1 MGTVLRKDEAGTAHA
16 VLSASASSRWLHC
29 PPSLR
34 AGEHIINVPSQWAD
48 EGTRAHELCAQALA
62 KDWGKEITP
71 LKQADSEYG
80 EEMKQSAVCYAAFVK
95 EQAGSCDCDVFI
107 EHRVD
112 YSNAIGVAD
121 SFGTADCILL
131 EKGTGIAHIIDF
143 KYGFQRVEVI
153 KNTQLMLYAAGVYSE
168 FGKRYG
174 IKEFR
179 LSIFQPRIANANTWR
194 ITAER
199 LTSVCEK
206 AFRPAA
212 QQAVSGGGEFRAGEW
227 CRFCPV
233 RAICRKNAERLM
245 TDPRIVPPPMLTDK
259 EIVALLRIADD
270 ISSWLSDVKAYALE
284 SAKAGHVWEGFKIGH
299 AKGRRIFTSEPAVAE
314 VLRNA
319 GIEPYA
325 EQKPK
330 LKGISDLEKELGKKK
345 FAELLGSLTVM
356 KEGIEK
362 LVAEGE

>member
-71 LKQADSEYG
+71 LKQADSEYD

-112 YSNAIGVAD
+112 YSNAIGVPD

-131 EKGTGIAHIIDF
+131 GHDGIARIIDF
-143 KYGFQRVEVI
+143 KYGYKRVEVE
-153 KNTQLMLYAAGVYSE
+153 KNTQLMLYAAGVMEE

-179 LSIFQPRIANANTWR
+179 LSIFQPRISNVHTWT
-194 ITAER
+194 ISAGK
-199 LTSVCEK
+199 LMSVCEK

-212 QQAVSGGGEFRAGEW
+212 QLAVKGEGEFRAGEW

-330 LKGISDLEKELGKKK
+330 LRGISELEKELGKKK

>member
-34 AGEHIINVPSQWAD
+34 AGEHIINVPSRWAD

-71 LKQADSEYG
+71 LKQADSEYD

-112 YSNAIGVAD
+112 YSNAIGVPD

-168 FGKRYG
+168 FGKQYG

-199 LTSVCEK
+199 LMSVCEK

-212 QQAVSGGGEFRAGEW
+212 QQAVSGGASSAPENGAASVRSGQSAG
-227 CRFCPV
+227 RMP
-233 RAICRKNAERLM
+233 
-245 TDPRIVPPPMLTDK
+245 
-259 EIVALLRIADD
+259 
-270 ISSWLSDVKAYALE
+270 
-284 SAKAGHVWEGFKIGH
+284 
-299 AKGRRIFTSEPAVAE
+299 KGS
-314 VLRNA
+314 
-319 GIEPYA
+319 
-325 EQKPK
+325 
-330 LKGISDLEKELGKKK
+330 
-345 FAELLGSLTVM
+345 
-356 KEGIEK
+356 
-362 LVAEGE
+362 

>member
-1 MGTVLRKDEAGTAHA
+1 
-16 VLSASASSRWLHC
+16 
-29 PPSLR
+29 
-34 AGEHIINVPSQWAD
+34 
-48 EGTRAHELCAQALA
+48 
-62 KDWGKEITP
+62 
-71 LKQADSEYG
+71 
-80 EEMKQSAVCYAAFVK
+80 
-95 EQAGSCDCDVFI
+95 
-107 EHRVD
+107 
-112 YSNAIGVAD
+112 
-121 SFGTADCILL
+121 
-131 EKGTGIAHIIDF
+131 
-143 KYGFQRVEVI
+143 
-153 KNTQLMLYAAGVYSE
+153 MLYAAGVYSE
-168 FGKRYG
+168 FGKQYG

-330 LKGISDLEKELGKKK
+330 LRGISDLEKELGKKK